1 MHFLAVTFYGLVIWL
16 SVLAWAAIAG
26 PPGAV
31 LLALALAPVVV
42 SAVMG
47 LLVLVAWL
55 RWLWLSRAACPA
67 RTRREPTIGG
77 YPQSPPQSTP
87 NSPTSCPPCPPISP
101 LTCSP
106 RFSPKAP
113 H

>member
-31 LLALALAPVVV
+31 LLAMALAPVVV
-42 SAVMG
+42 SVVMG

-55 RWLWLSRAACPA
+55 RWLWLSRATL
-67 RTRREPTIGG
+67 RLWRSRRASHPGRM
-77 YPQSPPQSTP
+77 
-87 NSPTSCPPCPPISP
+87 
-101 LTCSP
+101 P
-106 RFSPKAP
+106 RADPS
-113 H
+113 